1 MKIFYKLMSRVPG
14 QAWNFL
20 PHAKKKVWIEFKNL
34 TSLAGSNTYD
44 ILCIQF
50 SRIIEFFPLSI
61 RNSYEAFYSID
72 QFFVEHKFVATVP
85 SYKFM

>member
-1 MKIFYKLMSRVPG
+1 MSKVPG

-20 PHAKKKVWIEFKNL
+20 SHLEFKNL

-72 QFFVEHKFVATVP
+72 QFFVEHKFVAIVP